1 MNQSV
6 NILVVDDQ
14 LDVLALLEL
23 TLQSAGYRVQTAA
36 SGTAAIQLLSDETY
50 DVLLLDIMMPDIN
63 GFEVVR
69 HLEENGITCP
79 PLVFLTARAAVD
91 DRKLGEELGAVAYL
105 TKPATRGQLLDAILL
120 AIDSQEE

>member
-1 MNQSV
+1 MNHSA
-6 NILVVDDQ
+6 NILIVDDQ

-36 SGTAAIQLLSDETY
+36 NGAAAIQLLRDDAY

-63 GFEVVR
+63 GFELVR
-69 HLEENGITCP
+69 QLEEQGIACP

-91 DRKLGEELGAVAYL
+91 DRRLGEEMGAVAYL
-105 TKPATRGQLLDAILL
+105 TKPATRGQLLDAILVAL
-120 AIDSQEE
+120 ESRE